1 MTMMVR
7 YILKSFVR
15 HKGRTSIIV
24 LALLIVTV
32 MLMILNNAVESLQ
45 QQDVKF
51 VERDAGEHDVTITRA
66 ETSPDQLI
74 DVEHI
79 SALLRDADPTVT
91 AIYPRFHA
99 TVELQGVG
107 QAASASLIA
116 RTPTE
121 DLGQVTMKEGEHNL
135 EGDHIII
142 NPTLADTFGLAVGDQ
157 VGLSYLLPVSRL
169 SGHDLPQNGSVGRV
183 ARAFTISGIAQT
195 SGIGG
200 GGGRL
205 LILASVDTVQDWL
218 NAPGEAERLV
228 VVLDKTVYTS
238 MNTQESVFSVRRVAE
253 KMRRA
258 LSAAL
263 GDEQAAHYEFSIAK
277 AQALVNSNE
286 AFAFQRALT
295 NVYSF
300 LVMGVVGL
308 LVYSIINT
316 NVEERQRDMAF
327 LRVLGGKRGH
337 LFGLVLVEVS
347 LIGLIGVGM
356 GIAIGQALGLWVLI
370 PVANHFIAQSGTG
383 VKFEM
388 TVTLAA
394 MGRTALTAVIVL
406 AVSTIAPAYKAARTK
421 IRHAINPGN
430 ADNMQIEDLAR
441 LRTRKFN
448 AGFLIVGLLLT
459 GLWVPMFV
467 SLRALIGGNIS
478 VITMLLFGGLVVIV
492 TGASLLFFALTV
504 PLERGLIFVSKVI
517 FPKLTFFAG
526 PNLMRAKRR
535 NTMIALMIV
544 LSATLPTFLG
554 TMVVLEQA
562 NNDSQTRLQTG
573 APIMAELGQRQPA
586 SFLTEFGALPGI
598 AQMSGVTRGYQAQ
611 VTNQVALRSTYMRV
625 YGITHS
631 LDGIVYPDLTRYGDG
646 GPRAFAEMLA
656 QPDTIIL
663 SVEYAEY
670 MDLGVGDVVRVPGKG
685 KDHIVDMR
693 VVGLVESL
701 PGFSGLYIQGA
712 ARMEISDAL
721 VSLDTY
727 IRLTND
733 PAVSSV
739 CPTGACLA
747 AEREQPVIARILATT
762 KDGADEAVVAADL
775 RRYFAAKEGVYVT
788 STAEVVREVVQYM
801 KAAHLLMLA
810 MAALSFVTSVLGV
823 FAVVYV
829 AVYARRRE
837 IGMLKA
843 VGMSSRALVGT
854 FALEAVMLTVSA
866 TLAGAVAG
874 TVLGY
879 FFYLTFNLMRLL
891 PTPRHLTFD
900 WLTTLAILVVV
911 ILASLVSAAIAAR
924 GVVRSKVTEILRGA

>member
-1 MTMMVR
+1 MMVR

-15 HKGRTSIIV
+15 HKGRTAIIV

-51 VERDAGEHDVTITRA
+51 VESEAGAHDIAITRA

-74 DVEHI
+74 DIERI
-79 SALLRDADPTVT
+79 STLLRDTAPTV
-91 AIYPRFHA
+91 AVICPRFQA

-107 QAASASLIA
+107 HAASASLIA
-116 RTPTE
+116 RTPTD
-121 DLGQVTMKEGEHNL
+121 DLGQVTMQEGIHNL
-135 EGDHIII
+135 EGDRVVI
-142 NPTLADTFGLAVGDQ
+142 NRAMADTFGLAVGDQ
-157 VGLSYLLPVSRL
+157 IGLSYLLPASRL
-169 SGHDLPQNGSVGRV
+169 PGYDLPQNGSVGR
-183 ARAFTISGIAQT
+183 ATRNFTISGLAQAR
-195 SGIGG
+195 GLG
-200 GGGRL
+200 GGGRF
-205 LILASVDTVQDWL
+205 LILASVDTVQNWL
-218 NAPGEAERLV
+218 NVPGEAERLV
-228 VVLDKTVYTS
+228 VVLDKTIYTS
-238 MNTQESVFSVRRVAE
+238 MNTQASVFRVRRVAE
-253 KMRRA
+253 EMRDA
-258 LSAAL
+258 LSATL
-263 GDEQAAHYEFSIAK
+263 GNDQAIHYEFSIAK
-277 AQALVNSNE
+277 AQALVDSGE

-327 LRVLGGKRGH
+327 LRVLGGKRSH
-337 LFGLVLVEVS
+337 LFGLVLVEVA
-347 LIGLIGVGM
+347 LIGLIGVGL

-370 PVANHFIAQSGTG
+370 PVVNYFITQSGSSA
-383 VKFEM
+383 KFEM
-388 TVTLAA
+388 MITLAA
-394 MGRTALTAVIVL
+394 MGRTALTAAIVL

-430 ADNMQIEDLAR
+430 ADSLQIEDLAR
-441 LRTRKFN
+441 LRSRKFDT
-448 AGFLIVGLLLT
+448 GFLIVGLLLT

-467 SLRALIGGNIS
+467 SLQALIGGNVS
-478 VITMLLFGGLVVIV
+478 VITFLMFGGLVVIV

-504 PLERGLIFVSKVI
+504 PFERVLISLSKVI

-573 APIMAELGQRQPA
+573 APITTELGPRQPA
-586 SFLTEFGALPGI
+586 SFLDEFRALPGV
-598 AQMSGVTRGYQAQ
+598 AQTSGVTGGYQVQ
-611 VTNQVALRSTYMRV
+611 MTNQVALRSTYVRV

-631 LDGIVYPDLTRYGDG
+631 LDGIVYPDLIRYGDG

-656 QPDTIIL
+656 EPDTIIL

-670 MDLGVGDVVRVPGKG
+670 MDLSVGDVVRVPGKG
-685 KDHIVDMR
+685 KDHVVNMR

-701 PGFSGLYIQGA
+701 PGFQGLYARGA
-712 ARMEISDAL
+712 ARMENSEAV

-733 PAVSSV
+733 PAVSNV

-747 AEREQPVIARILATT
+747 AEREQPVIGRVLATT
-762 KDGADEAVVAADL
+762 ADGADEAVVAADL
-775 RRYFAAKEGVYVT
+775 RRYFASKNGVEVT

-801 KAAHLLMLA
+801 KTAHLLMLA

-843 VGMSSRALVGT
+843 VGMSRRALVGT

-891 PTPRHLTFD
+891 PTPQYLTFD

-911 ILASLVSAAIAAR
+911 ILASLVSAALAAR

>member
-1 MTMMVR
+1 MMMVR
-7 YILKSFVR
+7 YILKSFTR
-15 HKGRTSIIV
+15 HKGRTAIVV
-24 LALLIVTV
+24 LALLLVTV

-45 QQDVKF
+45 RQDVKF
-51 VERDAGEHDVTITRA
+51 VESGAGEHDVTITRA
-66 ETSPDQLI
+66 ETSPDRRI

-79 SALLRDADPTVT
+79 SAILRDADPTVT

-107 QAASASLIA
+107 QAASASLVA
-116 RTPTE
+116 RTPTD
-121 DLGQVTMKEGEHNL
+121 DLGQVTMREGTHNL
-135 EGDHIII
+135 EGDRIII
-142 NPTLADTFGLAVGDQ
+142 SRAMADTFGLTVGDEI
-157 VGLSYLLPVSRL
+157 GLSYVLPASRL
-169 SGHDLPQNGSVGRV
+169 PGHDLPQNNSIGRV
-183 ARAFTISGIAQT
+183 ARNFSISGIAQT
-195 SGIGG
+195 SGLGG
-200 GGGRL
+200 GERNV
-205 LILASVDTVQDWL
+205 ILASVDTVQDWL

-228 VVLDKTVYTS
+228 VALDENIYAS
-238 MNTQESVFSVRRVAE
+238 MNTQASVFNVRRVAE
-253 KMRRA
+253 EMRTA
-258 LSAAL
+258 LSTVL
-263 GDEQAAHYEFSIAK
+263 GNEQAGHYEFSITK
-277 AQALVNSNE
+277 AQALVDSGE

-327 LRVLGGKRGH
+327 LRVLGGKRRH
-337 LFGLVLVEVS
+337 LFALVLVEVA

-356 GIAIGQALGLWVLI
+356 GIVLGQALGLWVLI
-370 PVANHFIAQSGTG
+370 PVVNHFITQSGSG

-388 TVTLAA
+388 ALTLAA
-394 MGRTALTAVIVL
+394 MGRTVLTAAAVL
-406 AVSTIAPAYKAARTK
+406 AVSTIAPAYKAASTK

-430 ADNMQIEDLAR
+430 ADSLQIEDLAR
-441 LRTRKFN
+441 LRSRKFD

-467 SLRALIGGNIS
+467 SLQALIGGNIS
-478 VITMLLFGGLVVIV
+478 VIALLMFGGLVVIV

-504 PLERGLIFVSKVI
+504 PFERALISLSKVI

-544 LSATLPTFLG
+544 LSATLPTFFG

-562 NNDSQTRLQTG
+562 NSDSQTRLQTG
-573 APIMAELGQRQPA
+573 APITAELGPRQPA
-586 SFLTEFGALPGI
+586 SFLDEFRALPGI
-598 AQMSGVTRGYQAQ
+598 AQVSGVTAAYRASIS
-611 VTNQVALRSTYMRV
+611 NQVQLRNTQVRV
-625 YGITHS
+625 RGITDS
-631 LDGIVYPDLTRYGDG
+631 LDGVVYADLTRYGND
-646 GPRAFAEMLA
+646 GPRVFAEMLA
-656 QPDTIIL
+656 RPDTIIL
-663 SVEYAEY
+663 SVEYAKY
-670 MDLGVGDVVRVPGKG
+670 MDLGVGDVVRVRGKG
-685 KDHIVDMR
+685 KDHVAEMR

-701 PGFSGLYIQGA
+701 PGFQGLYGKGA
-712 ARMEISDAL
+712 ARMQNSEAL

-727 IRLTND
+727 IRLTHD

-739 CPTGACLA
+739 CPQGVCLA
-747 AEREQPVIARILATT
+747 VEREQPVIAHVLATT
-762 KDGADEAVVAADL
+762 ADGADDAEVIADL
-775 RRYFAAKEGVYVT
+775 RRYFAGRNEVQVA
-788 STAEVVREVVQYM
+788 STAELVREVVQYM
-801 KAAHLLMLA
+801 RAAHLMMLA

-843 VGMSSRALVGT
+843 VGMSKRALVGT

-891 PTPRHLTFD
+891 PTPRHLGFD

-911 ILASLVSAAIAAR
+911 ILASLISASLAAR